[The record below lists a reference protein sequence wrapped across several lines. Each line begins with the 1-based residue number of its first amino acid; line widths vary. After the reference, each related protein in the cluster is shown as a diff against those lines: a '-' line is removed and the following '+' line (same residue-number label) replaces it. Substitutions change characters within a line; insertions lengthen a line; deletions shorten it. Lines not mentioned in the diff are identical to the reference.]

1 MWRRY
6 TEGIDGMEGVIEE
19 FVAARRGEVDE
30 HDDLLSILLS
40 ATDEADEAM
49 SEELLRD
56 ELMTFLFAGHETTAT
71 ALTFTWFLLARHP
84 EVDRKLVAEL
94 DAVLDGE
101 PPSFADLPD
110 LEYTEQ
116 VLREAMWL
124 YPPVPQIPRDTTEPV
139 ELGGYGIP
147 EGATVAACQW
157 TVRRDGNLWAY
168 PHEFRP
174 KRFETDDRPRFSY
187 FPFGGG
193 PRRCIG
199 EQFAMVEGKLILA
212 TLARRYRLEI
222 VSDPDVDLPVSIT
235 TRPLDPIETRVE
247 PRDRGRSWPPAG
259 SPPRPTTGRVPHP
272 GTVAVL
278 VGSRLKRP
286 PPCRRGVAVVSQ
298 IAAPE
303 SRATGT
309 DATAADVTRGCIGDP
324 RTDYRSPGIRFR
336 SRRRSPGCR
345 GSSEL
350 PEVLHFRSRGVTARG
365 TDGGLRDLDERFEPV
380 DEHLS
385 SPGYVTDGR
394 AEGVLAPDGVHA
406 RSVGR
411 ETGESGLVDELLG
424 SVDEGGI
431 ATSGQCGLGDTHR
444 RADAR
449 AASERNH
456 AVLPL
461 VVDAPERTV
470 DLDGLARFRPREPR
484 RQRPLPVDTDRE
496 FERLVNLRGGYRV
509 VPRDGFAVD
518 GRPQLDELSRPGVE
532 PRRGR
537 HAERDGV
544 GADFPEPRDPDLGAF
559 HSFGRYG
566 LPRVNLVGRGVTV
579 APTVPAVPGGSEIDR
594 SRSPVPMRPHDPIQ
608 VPCVACWCRDAPE
621 IRKNPPTFRF
631 SSIFGL
637 Y

>member
-157 TVRRDGNLWAY
+157 TVRRDGSLWAY

-174 KRFETDDRPRFSY
+174 KRFETDDCPRFSH

-212 TLARRYRLEI
+212 TLARRYRLET

-247 PRDRGRSWPPAG
+247 PRERGRSWPPAG

-286 PPCRRGVAVVSQ
+286 PPCRRGVDDRLAGRCSRVDSGGYGRHRRRHPRLHRRPSNGLSFSGHAV
-298 IAAPE
+298 PE
-303 SRATGT
+303 SSSFTRVPGVVGATRSSPLSQP
-309 DATAADVTRGCIGDP
+309 RGHRP
-324 RTDYRSPGIRFR
+324 RHGWRSP
-336 SRRRSPGCR
+336 
-345 GSSEL
+345 
-350 PEVLHFRSRGVTARG
+350 
-365 TDGGLRDLDERFEPV
+365 
-380 DEHLS
+380 
-385 SPGYVTDGR
+385 
-394 AEGVLAPDGVHA
+394 
-406 RSVGR
+406 
-411 ETGESGLVDELLG
+411 
-424 SVDEGGI
+424 
-431 ATSGQCGLGDTHR
+431 
-444 RADAR
+444 
-449 AASERNH
+449 
-456 AVLPL
+456 
-461 VVDAPERTV
+461 
-470 DLDGLARFRPREPR
+470 
-484 RQRPLPVDTDRE
+484 
-496 FERLVNLRGGYRV
+496 
-509 VPRDGFAVD
+509 
-518 GRPQLDELSRPGVE
+518 
-532 PRRGR
+532 
-537 HAERDGV
+537 
-544 GADFPEPRDPDLGAF
+544 
-559 HSFGRYG
+559 
-566 LPRVNLVGRGVTV
+566 
-579 APTVPAVPGGSEIDR
+579 
-594 SRSPVPMRPHDPIQ
+594 
-608 VPCVACWCRDAPE
+608 
-621 IRKNPPTFRF
+621 
-631 SSIFGL
+631 
-637 Y
+637 